1 MSAKKATEF
10 SKTSCLHNICELFP
24 FNTLMRRLV
33 FIISLLVLCG
43 ISATAQENKV
53 QNRPYTD
60 LRTFHFGVL
69 VGTHLQD
76 IEFVNRGPQTITL
89 DDGTSQEQTVVM
101 DQDRW
106 DPGFTVGVLGELR
119 MSTYFQL
126 RIAPAMYFGTRHL
139 TFHNLSVLDNNGNPH
154 EEVQDLKTAYISSAV
169 ELIAAAPRF
178 NNHRPY
184 VLLGINPMLNLSGK
198 DDDYIKLKRY
208 DAFLEVGVGC
218 DFYLP
223 FFKLRPELKFMYG
236 LTNSLDTNHGKRLRS
251 TEMVPY
257 TNSVTEA
264 HSKMIALTFYFE

>member
-24 FNTLMRRLV
+24 FNTLMRRLD

>member
-1 MSAKKATEF
+1 MSTKKATEF

-33 FIISLLVLCG
+33 FIISLLVLYG